1 MIFRCLNPH
10 FPDEDSEESKDTLI
24 PKVTFS

>member
-1 MIFRCLNPH
+1 MIFGRLNPH

>member
-1 MIFRCLNPH
+1 MKFDCLNPH
-10 FPDEDSEESKDTLI
+10 FPDEDSVDSKDTLI